1 MNEIDIPLLNN
12 ERKILFSN
20 SKSKLHNL
28 TVYSPFTILNIK
40 DNGFECNP
48 DRAILLLSHG
58 VVDKKSTILDCL
70 NTFIDFLQAIQIPV
84 KEMKEYQEVKECAD
98 FLTFNNNIDEMF
110 RDKVIKINSVINF
123 IKLGTDKIIS
133 NSIVLPLGIQQKTDR
148 RKPTK

>member
-1 MNEIDIPLLNN
+1 
-12 ERKILFSN
+12 
-20 SKSKLHNL
+20 
-28 TVYSPFTILNIK
+28 
-40 DNGFECNP
+40 
-48 DRAILLLSHG
+48 
-58 VVDKKSTILDCL
+58 
-70 NTFIDFLQAIQIPV
+70 
-84 KEMKEYQEVKECAD
+84 MKEYQEVKECAD